1 MGRKPLPP
9 DEKTAS
15 LARRRASKTKWEAA
29 KRAKVALTDSRR
41 PKRCNKATIS
51 ELWAQALAKMN
62 PRIKKSWWGGG
73 NTIFHF
79 LLRSSFVCPIAVKG
93 CRVAQRVSV
102 LPERLGKRFRRSTQ
116 TAIFVIFGPFARP
129 LRLTAVFGVHTNF
142 YEHTDDF
149 FVE

>member
-62 PRIKKSWWGGG
+62 PRIKKSWYGGG